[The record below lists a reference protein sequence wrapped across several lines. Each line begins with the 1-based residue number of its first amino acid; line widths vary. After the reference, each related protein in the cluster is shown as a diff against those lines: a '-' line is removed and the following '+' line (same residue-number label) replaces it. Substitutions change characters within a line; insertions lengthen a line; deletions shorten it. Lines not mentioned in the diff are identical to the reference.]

1 MLFTEAQFLIALT
14 FALFAFFFILGYE
27 SEKKSGGFFMMF
39 AGFTFLAFDGL
50 VITLLDALAMSL
62 MSPIGVFIIVLGIM
76 KAFYTEEKKGDG

>member
-1 MLFTEAQFLIALT
+1 
-14 FALFAFFFILGYE
+14 
-27 SEKKSGGFFMMF
+27 MMF